1 MGYYSDLSIDT
12 RTCGQADEDA
22 RLDRRDGYR
31 PMTRTRVFESLA
43 AQRQIAD
50 DAGRER
56 SDWRRA
62 AAENALER
70 AGELVQAG
78 QFQRSAHF
86 AQIFVEETSR

>member
-1 MGYYSDLSIDT
+1 MSTQNTI
-12 RTCGQADEDA
+12 A
-22 RLDRRDGYR
+22 RR
-31 PMTRTRVFESLA
+31 RVFDAMA

-70 AGELVQAG
+70 AGELAQAG
-78 QFQRSAHF
+78 QFERSAHF